1 MPWIIDYSVV
11 LEQMRQQRFKSLYY
25 NSGAFGFPTEVQPQ
39 TIGWI
44 GPDDSTIK
52 PEALSLAR
60 KIPPPHEEN
69 LAKLLIC
76 AWQELL
82 PGKIWIMPM
91 SHWSYELDFGSRE
104 WMPALLE
111 SINLDPGQLL
121 TRNNA
126 AAIEFTPNETAPLE
140 HFTAGLLQMLV
151 ASDFAITFPRRAAL
165 CTLHHHKQLWWQTT
179 DSEIAEGLRNVS

>member
-11 LEQMRQQRFKSLYY
+11 LDQMRQHRFKSLYY
-25 NSGAFGFPTEVQPQ
+25 NSGAFGFPPEAQPQ

-44 GPDDSTIK
+44 GPEDSTIK
-52 PEALSLAR
+52 PEMLALAK
-60 KIPPPHEEN
+60 KILPPHEEN
-69 LAKLLIC
+69 LAKLLIR

-82 PGKIWIMPM
+82 PGKIWVMPM

-111 SINLDPGQLL
+111 SIGLDPGQLS

-126 AAIEFTPNETAPLE
+126 AAIEFAQTESAAVE
-140 HFTAGLLQMLV
+140 HFTQRLLQMLT
-151 ASDFAITFPRRAAL
+151 ASDFAIAFPRRPVL
-165 CTLHHHKQLWWQTT
+165 CSLHHHKQLWWQTT
-179 DSEIAEGLRNVS
+179 DPAVAESLRQNS